1 MCSPYH
7 PEFAGLDEDVVDTT
21 GGPTARFYLTG
32 QILPYFERMAK
43 FYLIA
48 AQLALLSEVRTSPFS
63 GFLGMFGSMRLFLAF
78 SFLV

>member
-48 AQLALLSEVRTSPFS
+48 AQLALLSEVRTSPFG
-63 GFLGMFGSMRLFLAF
+63 GFLPHWACLDP
-78 SFLV
+78 